1 MTETDNIGKET
12 YETATRMFLYLY
24 LCPADYHEWVRY
36 LKTPTKLKTNEKDF
50 RFYQSL
56 MFSRPKTFLLSI
68 NRLLIKL
75 QDKEDLSQHF
85 SVAKQLFERF
95 MKLLNLE
102 HSSIKILKSR
112 KIGEN

>member
-1 MTETDNIGKET
+1 MCPTD
-12 YETATRMFLYLY
+12 YY
-24 LCPADYHEWVRY
+24 EWVRY
-36 LKTPTKLKTNEKDF
+36 LKTLTKLQTNKKDL

-56 MFSRPKTFLLSI
+56 LYSNPDGPSKMASPKTFLLTI

-75 QDKEDLSQHF
+75 QENKDLSQHF

-102 HSSIKILKSR
+102 HSSIAILKSR